1 MRHYLSGPALVG
13 GLAVILMAG
22 TANLGFAFQQ
32 TQDYPEGEGHPSPSH
47 EENSHSGEFDS
58 FGTGYIRM
66 TVGGG
71 KSHVHNVTEQT
82 QVTIDGKPARLN
94 NLRTGDRIEVSMGP
108 NNVAMRIDVTRDGTK
123 EGAAPGA
130 GRPDFEEETPGRDNV
145 QAKAEPTPWLGVVL
159 NEAEEGQQGVQVTQT
174 FPSGPAARAGLR
186 GGDVLVQ
193 IAGQDVT
200 SPEVAAQM
208 IEKAKPNEPI
218 ELVVLRGDQRQ
229 TITATLGNRQDF
241 LFEERLSNQNQGQG
255 AEGFEFEGSHIP
267 DHAMMLEQHRHF
279 AAQHERIEE
288 KLDQVLKE
296 LAALRKQMGQ
306 DPAVETP
313 EPPTPEPLIPRG
325 ETPKDRTPEGDRSEA
340 QETQG
345 EIPEAPT
352 P

>member
-13 GLAVILMAG
+13 GLAVVLIAG

-32 TQDYPEGEGHPSPSH
+32 PQEYPEGEGHPTPSQQ
-47 EENSHSGEFDS
+47 ENSHGGEFDS

-66 TVGGG
+66 NVGGG

-82 QVTIDGKPARLN
+82 QVTIDGQPARMN
-94 NLRTGDRIEVSMGP
+94 NLRTGDRIEVTMGP

-123 EGAAPGA
+123 EGPAPGA
-130 GRPDFEEETPGRDNV
+130 GRPDFEEETPRREGLET
-145 QAKAEPTPWLGVVL
+145 KAAENTPWLGVVL
-159 NEAEEGQQGVQVTQT
+159 NQAEEGQQGVQVAQI

-186 GGDVLVQ
+186 SGDVLVQ

-208 IEKAKPNEPI
+208 IEKAKANEPI
-218 ELVVLRGDQRQ
+218 ELVVLRGEQRQ

-241 LFEERLSNQNQGQG
+241 LFEQRQSNQNQGQG
-255 AEGFEFEGSHIP
+255 EAGSFEFEGSSIP

-279 AAQHERIEE
+279 ASQHERIEM

-325 ETPKDRTPEGDRSEA
+325 ETPKEERSET
-340 QETQG
+340 QESQG
-345 EIPEAPT
+345 EIPEVPM